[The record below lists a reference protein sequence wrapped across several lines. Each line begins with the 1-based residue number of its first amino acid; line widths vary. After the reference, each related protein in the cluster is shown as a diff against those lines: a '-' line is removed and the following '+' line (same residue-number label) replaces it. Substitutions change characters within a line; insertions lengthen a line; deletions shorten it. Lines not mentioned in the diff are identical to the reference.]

1 MRIVSMLL
9 AIALTASPAVAQQS
23 QPIRASIERAAEAAA
38 EQTAS
43 QPKPAAPARKG
54 VLFWSGLAVGI
65 AGATTSALGLTAFR
79 TEDNSTGNAPSGTY
93 LACVAQKNSSPV
105 YATNQCDALEGQEPE
120 IALGRRGGRRPGR
133 RHDDRRLPHQR
144 GAIVW
149 RHRHFSPRELLIG
162 LASSL
167 GG

>member
-9 AIALTASPAVAQQS
+9 AFALTASPAVAQQS

-79 TEDNSTGNAPSGTY
+79 AEDNSTGNAPSGTY

-105 YATNQCDALEGQEPE
+105 YATNQCDALKAKNLKLLWGGVA
-120 IALGRRGGRRPGR
+120 IGGLGAAMMIGGSRTSAE
-133 RHDDRRLPHQR
+133 LSS
-144 GAIVW
+144 GAIGIFHHVS
-149 RHRHFSPRELLIG
+149 F
-162 LASSL
+162 
-167 GG
+167 

>member
-79 TEDNSTGNAPSGTY
+79 SEDNSTGNAPSGTY

-105 YATNQCDALEGQEPE
+105 YATNQCDALKAKNLKLLWGGVA
-120 IALGRRGGRRPGR
+120 IGGLGAAMMIGGSRTSAE
-133 RHDDRRLPHQR
+133 LSS
-144 GAIVW
+144 GAIGIFHHVS
-149 RHRHFSPRELLIG
+149 F
-162 LASSL
+162 
-167 GG
+167 

>member
-23 QPIRASIERAAEAAA
+23 QPIHASIEKAAAAAA

-43 QPKPAAPARKG
+43 QPKPAASARKG

-79 TEDNSTGNAPSGTY
+79 TEDSSTGNAPAGAY
-93 LACVAQKNSSPV
+93 LACVAQKNSSLV
-105 YATNQCDALEGQEPE
+105 YATNQCDALKGKNLKLLWGGVA
-120 IALGRRGGRRPGR
+120 IGGLGAAMMIGGSRTSA
-133 RHDDRRLPHQR
+133 DLSS
-144 GAIVW
+144 GAIGIF
-149 RHRHFSPRELLIG
+149 HHLSF
-162 LASSL
+162 
-167 GG
+167 

>member
-1 MRIVSMLL
+1 MRIVSMSL

-43 QPKPAAPARKG
+43 QPKPAAHARKG

-79 TEDNSTGNAPSGTY
+79 TEDSSTGNAPSGSY

-105 YATNQCDALEGQEPE
+105 YATNQCDGLKAKNLKLLWSGVA
-120 IALGRRGGRRPGR
+120 IGGLGAAMMIGGSRTSAE
-133 RHDDRRLPHQR
+133 LSS
-144 GAIVW
+144 GAIGIFHHVS
-149 RHRHFSPRELLIG
+149 F
-162 LASSL
+162 
-167 GG
+167 